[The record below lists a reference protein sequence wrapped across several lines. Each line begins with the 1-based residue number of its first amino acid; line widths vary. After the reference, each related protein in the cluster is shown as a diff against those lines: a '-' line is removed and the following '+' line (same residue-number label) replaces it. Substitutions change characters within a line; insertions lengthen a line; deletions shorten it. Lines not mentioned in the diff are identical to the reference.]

1 MDLVKLL
8 KRIQDSYLLQ
18 EQEYLFYWIKENE
31 KYIVYCCIPFVDGK
45 CKVPCGGDNS
55 ITVYDKETDEL
66 CEIDASLIDFT
77 KLKNIP
83 IPKGFDIKEVYY
95 F

>member
-18 EQEYLFYWIKENE
+18 EEEYLFYWIKENE
-31 KYIVYCCIPFVDGK
+31 KYIVYCCIPFVDGISN
-45 CKVPCGGDNS
+45 VPYGGDNS
-55 ITVYDKETDEL
+55 ITVYDKETDRL
-66 CEIDASLIDFT
+66 CEIDKSLIDFKT
-77 KLKNIP
+77 LKDIP
-83 IPKGFDIKEVYY
+83 IPKGFEIKKGYI